1 MNLEELENKIKQQN
15 ELEDKIAALQDVS
28 YDLGK
33 EIFEGFKKLPQDKI
47 FEYYNMMNRENNS
60 IIRYD
65 IFKKFVYGN
74 EDVLRR
80 FEK

>member
-1 MNLEELENKIKQQN
+1 MSLEELIKMQN
-15 ELEDKIAALQDVS
+15 RLEDQIATMQDAS

-33 EIFEGFKKLPQDKI
+33 DIFEGFKKLPEDKI

-60 IIRYD
+60 LIRYD